1 LDTEAAG
8 PPGPGELYDW
18 ECRDV
23 LGRTDQD
30 VAFWQQL
37 IAAASPGPVLELACG
52 TGRVSLP
59 LAAAGVPVVGLD
71 IDLAMLA
78 VARARRGV
86 SRYPLLVAADMRRFA
101 LANRFSVVIIAYNS
115 LQLLAQPGDAVACLR
130 QIGDHLAPDGIAALE
145 VTDFQRGSPDTEVE
159 LQPVHTG
166 QLGGRPLTLWGS
178 LSHDLGERVSRYRR
192 HFSGPG
198 WTVDDVVV
206 IRSYRPDELAAVL
219 AEAGLT
225 AQRWWTTGA
234 QTRVVAR
241 PGQPG

>member
-1 LDTEAAG
+1 
-8 PPGPGELYDW
+8 
-18 ECRDV
+18 V

-30 VAFWQQL
+30 VAFWRRL
-37 IAAASPGPVLELACG
+37 AAASPGPVLELACG

-59 LAAAGVPVVGLD
+59 LAAAGIPVVGLD
-71 IDLAMLA
+71 IDPAMLA
-78 VARARRGV
+78 VARAGRGA

-101 LANRFSVVIIAYNS
+101 LATRFSVAIVAYNS
-115 LQLLAQPGDAVACLR
+115 LQLLARPADAVACLR
-130 QIGDHLAPDGIAALE
+130 RVADHLASDGVAGVE
-145 VTDFQRGSPDTEVE
+145 VTDFQQGSPDSEVE

-178 LSHDLGERVSRYRR
+178 LSHDLGARVSRYRR
-192 HFSGPG
+192 HFRGPG
-198 WTVDDVVV
+198 WTVDDVVA

-225 AQRWWTTGA
+225 PRRWWMEGA

-241 PGQPG
+241 PGRPG